1 MIDYRYFFTEK
12 PIFIEYEK
20 AQQAGSR
27 SSTPQTKSE
36 HGLPSKE
43 GASYPSN
50 ALGPD
55 FNHENERLQTLVQ
68 GITGI
73 RYNRST

>member
-1 MIDYRYFFTEK
+1 MIELE
-12 PIFIEYEK
+12 IK

-36 HGLPSKE
+36 HGLPSKD
-43 GASYPSN
+43 GVGGYSSN
-50 ALGPD
+50 QHSALGPD
-55 FNHENERLQTLVQ
+55 FNHENERLQNMVQ

-73 RYNRST
+73 R

>member
-1 MIDYRYFFTEK
+1 MKT
-12 PIFIEYEK
+12 
-20 AQQAGSR
+20 QQAGSR

-43 GASYPSN
+43 SGYPSHGN

-73 RYNRST
+73 R